1 MSYNEL
7 KIHGTLDFPFELY
20 HIDSTHPKYEMAYH
34 WHTNAEI
41 IFIKSGSLS
50 VFLDNREYS
59 AQAGDFLFVNPE
71 VVHGAFPHDCVYE
84 CIVFSAGF
92 LPAVING
99 GKSFISD
106 LTSGDIYINE
116 YFAEKKDKLHGI
128 ISDLF
133 EEMKKN
139 SAASKYAVLGLVMQ
153 FFAEIQEKNLFSDSS
168 IYAKGSAAHIEK
180 LKKVLEFIRSSF
192 DKPITL
198 DDMAASA
205 SMSSKYFCAFFKE
218 MTHKTP
224 VEYLITYRIERA
236 ARQLLT
242 TDRSVTDI
250 AFTCGF
256 NDLSYFIKTF
266 KQQKGS
272 SPGIFRKQ

>member
-59 AQAGDFLFVNPE
+59 AHAGDFIFVNPE
-71 VVHGAFPHDCVYE
+71 VVHGAFPNDCVYE

-116 YFAEKKDKLHGI
+116 YFAAKKDKLHGI
-128 ISDLF
+128 ISGLF
-133 EEMKKN
+133 AEMKKN
-139 SAASKYAVLGLVMQ
+139 SAASKYDVLGLSMQ
-153 FFAEIQEKNLFSDSS
+153 FFAEIQKKNLYSDSS
-168 IYAKGSAAHIEK
+168 IYEKGSAAHIEK

>member
-20 HIDSTHPKYEMAYH
+20 HIDSSHPKYEMAYH

-59 AQAGDFLFVNPE
+59 ARSGDFLFVNPE
-71 VVHGAFPHDCVYE
+71 VVHGAFPNDCVYE

-116 YFAEKKDKLHGI
+116 YFAAKKDKLHCI
-128 ISDLF
+128 ISGLF
-133 EEMKKN
+133 AEMKKN
-139 SAASKYAVLGLVMQ
+139 SAASKYDVLGLIMQ
-153 FFAEIQEKNLFSDSS
+153 FFAEIQKKNLYSDSS
-168 IYAKGSAAHIEK
+168 IYEKGSAAHIEK